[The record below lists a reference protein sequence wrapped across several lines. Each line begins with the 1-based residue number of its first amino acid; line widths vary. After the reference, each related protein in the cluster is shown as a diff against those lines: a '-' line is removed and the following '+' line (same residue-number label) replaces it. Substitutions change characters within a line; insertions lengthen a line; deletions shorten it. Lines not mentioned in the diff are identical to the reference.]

1 MTLEEELKDLEK
13 KTLEKADAIRKKYF
27 TKENKLHPKYMKRP
41 EYWEKQ
47 YEKEIDSLFESAER
61 TEQKIRKKYAQPQ
74 EASAKPITSKPTAPE
89 KPAAAPPELQPSE
102 EAPPEKEEGSSSPT
116 PSEPQKKER
125 RKDRMATLEDIEAI
139 QDSILAA
146 LEDYKKTLDEILDR
160 LDIIASTP
168 APSPPATGRELFTG
182 TAVVT
187 CPVCGQE
194 QEVEVRAG
202 KWKCKVCGHVG
213 TYIP

>member
-13 KTLEKADAIRKKYF
+13 KTLEKADAIKRKYF
-27 TKENKLHPKYMKRP
+27 TKENKLHPKYSKRP

-47 YEKEIDSLFESAER
+47 YEKEIDSLFTSAER
-61 TEQKIRKKYAQPQ
+61 TEEKIRKKYAQPQ
-74 EASAKPITSKPTAPE
+74 EKPAKPSTSKPTTPKKVPTAP
-89 KPAAAPPELQPSE
+89 LQNRPTGG
-102 EAPPEKEEGSSSPT
+102 APPEKEEGAPPLS
-116 PSEPQKKER
+116 PSEPQKKKEDKR
-125 RKDRMATLEDIEAI
+125 RMATLEDIEAI

-160 LDIIASTP
+160 LDIIASAP
-168 APSPPATGRELFTG
+168 APSPPTTGKELFTG
-182 TAVVT
+182 TAVVK

-194 QEVEVRAG
+194 QETEVRAG